1 MMDAGILSFGFF
13 QNAILAAVLASIA
26 CGIIG
31 SLVVVKR
38 MVTVSGGISHA
49 AFGGVGL
56 GYLFSIDPIVGAF
69 FFSVGVALCI
79 GIVKEKAGQEI
90 DTLIGAVWA
99 AGMAVGIISV
109 SLAEGYTPDL
119 FSYLFGNI
127 LLVPQGDIIL
137 MAVFSACI
145 VAIVVLFYLP
155 LQAVTFDEEYAR
167 VMNLPVT
174 ALSLVLLVLT
184 ATCVIILIRLVGI
197 ILGIALLVLPAAS
210 VRGFT
215 TRLPTMMAASVVLA
229 LVLSLSGLFLSY
241 AWDLPSG
248 ATIILLGAAVYAVS
262 LVLSRFS
269 PARRWGGGTRS
280 DRRLPQQEGPEGR

>member
-1 MMDAGILSFGFF
+1 MLDLGILSFGFF

-56 GYLFSIDPIVGAF
+56 GYLFSFDPIVGALLF
-69 FFSVGVALCI
+69 TIGVALGI
-79 GIVKEKAGQEI
+79 GILKERAGQEI

-99 AGMAVGIISV
+99 AGMAVGVISV
-109 SLAEGYTPDL
+109 SLAPGYAPDL

-127 LLVPQGDIIL
+127 LLVPPGDIQL
-137 MAVFSACI
+137 MAVFCAVI
-145 VAIVVLFYLP
+145 VAIVATFYLP

-174 ALSLVLLVLT
+174 ALSLLLLVLT
-184 ATCVIILIRLVGI
+184 AVCVVILIRLVGI
-197 ILGIALLVLPAAS
+197 ILVIALLVLPAAS
-210 VRGFT
+210 VRGFV
-215 TRLPTMMAASVVLA
+215 TRLPAMMAASVA
-229 LVLSLSGLFLSY
+229 LSIAISLSGLVLSY
-241 AWDLPSG
+241 LWDLPSG
-248 ATIILLGAAVYAVS
+248 ATIILLGAAVYAAS
-262 LVLSRFS
+262 LSLSRIRA
-269 PARRWGGGTRS
+269 ARQGSGTRS
-280 DRRLPQQEGPEGR
+280 GRQLPQQGERGAQ

>member
-1 MMDAGILSFGFF
+1 MLDAGILSFGFF

-56 GYLFSIDPIVGAF
+56 GYLFSIDPIVGALLF
-69 FFSVGVALCI
+69 TIGVALGI
-79 GIVKEKAGQEI
+79 GILKERAGQEI

-99 AGMAVGIISV
+99 AGMAVGVISV
-109 SLAEGYTPDL
+109 SLAPGYAPDL

-127 LLVPQGDIIL
+127 LLVPPGDIQL
-137 MAVFSACI
+137 MAVFCAVIVVI
-145 VAIVVLFYLP
+145 VATFYLP

-174 ALSLVLLVLT
+174 ALSLLLLLLT
-184 ATCVIILIRLVGI
+184 AVCVVILIRLVGI
-197 ILGIALLVLPAAS
+197 ILVIALLVLPAAS
-210 VRGFT
+210 VRGFV
-215 TRLPTMMAASVVLA
+215 TRLPAMMAASVALSLA
-229 LVLSLSGLFLSY
+229 ISLSGLFLSY
-241 AWDLPSG
+241 LWDLPSG
-248 ATIILLGAAVYAVS
+248 ATIILLGAAVYAAS
-262 LVLSRFS
+262 LSLSRIRA
-269 PARRWGGGTRS
+269 ARRGSGTRS
-280 DRRLPQQEGPEGR
+280 GRLLPQQGERGRQ

>member
-1 MMDAGILSFGFF
+1 MDAGILSFGFF

-99 AGMAVGIISV
+99 AGMAVGIITSAP
-109 SLAEGYTPDL
+109 SIRATP
-119 FSYLFGNI
+119 
-127 LLVPQGDIIL
+127 
-137 MAVFSACI
+137 MAPCRTGCRA
-145 VAIVVLFYLP
+145 
-155 LQAVTFDEEYAR
+155 AR
-167 VMNLPVT
+167 SRRPRSPM
-174 ALSLVLLVLT
+174 S
-184 ATCVIILIRLVGI
+184 
-197 ILGIALLVLPAAS
+197 
-210 VRGFT
+210 
-215 TRLPTMMAASVVLA
+215 TRS
-229 LVLSLSGLFLSY
+229 S
-241 AWDLPSG
+241 
-248 ATIILLGAAVYAVS
+248 
-262 LVLSRFS
+262 
-269 PARRWGGGTRS
+269 ARRCAAFPGA
-280 DRRLPQQEGPEGR
+280 RR

>member
-13 QNAILAAVLASIA
+13 QNAIAAAVLASIA

-31 SLVVVKR
+31 SLVVVRR

-69 FFSVGVALCI
+69 IFSVGVALGI
-79 GIVKEKAGQEI
+79 GILKEKAGQEI

-109 SLAEGYTPDL
+109 SLSGGYAPDL

-127 LLVPQGDIIL
+127 LLVPQGDILL
-137 MAVFSACI
+137 MAVFSAFI
-145 VAIVVLFYLP
+145 VAIVALFYLP

-167 VMNLPVT
+167 VMNLPAT
-174 ALSLVLLVLT
+174 PLSLVLLVLT
-184 ATCVIILIRLVGI
+184 ATSVVILIRLVGI
-197 ILGIALLVLPAAS
+197 ILVIALLVLPAAS

-248 ATIILLGAAVYAVS
+248 ATIILLGAAVYAAA

-269 PARRWGGGTRS
+269 PARWGGGSRTG
-280 DRRLPQQEGPEGR
+280 RRLPQQEEQGAR

>member
-1 MMDAGILSFGFF
+1 VIPDASILSFGFF

-31 SLVVVKR
+31 SIVVVKR

-69 FFSVGVALCI
+69 LFSVGVALGI
-79 GIVKEKAGQEI
+79 GILKEKAGQEI

-99 AGMAVGIISV
+99 AGMAIGIISV
-109 SLAEGYTPDL
+109 SLAGGYAPDL

-127 LLVPQGDIIL
+127 LLVPQGDIML
-137 MAVFSACI
+137 MAAFSAFIVTI
-145 VAIVVLFYLP
+145 VALMYLP

-174 ALSLVLLVLT
+174 ALSLVILVLT
-184 ATCVIILIRLVGI
+184 ATCVVILIRLVGI
-197 ILGIALLVLPAAS
+197 ILVIALLVLPAAS

-215 TRLPTMMAASVVLA
+215 TRLPAMMAAAVALA
-229 LVLSLSGLFLSY
+229 LALSLSGLFLSY

-248 ATIILLGAAVYAVS
+248 ATIILLGAAAYAVALS
-262 LVLSRFS
+262 LSRFR
-269 PARRWGGGTRS
+269 PVRWGGGTRS
-280 DRRLPQQEGPEGR
+280 DRRLQQQGGQGGR

>member
-1 MMDAGILSFGFF
+1 MMDASILSFGFF

-69 FFSVGVALCI
+69 FFSVGVALGI
-79 GIVKEKAGQEI
+79 GILKEKAGQEI

-127 LLVPQGDIIL
+127 LLVPQGDILLI
-137 MAVFSACI
+137 AGFSACI
-145 VAIVVLFYLP
+145 VAIVTLFYLP

-167 VMNLPVT
+167 LMNLPVT

-197 ILGIALLVLPAAS
+197 ILCIALLVLPAAS

-215 TRLPTMMAASVVLA
+215 TRLPTMMAASVALA

-241 AWDLPSG
+241 GWDLPSG
-248 ATIILLGAAVYAVS
+248 ATIIILGAAVYAVS
-262 LVLSRFS
+262 LVLCRFS
-269 PARRWGGGTRS
+269 PSRWEGGTRS
-280 DRRLPQQEGPEGR
+280 DRRLLQQEGRGGR

>member
-1 MMDAGILSFGFF
+1 MMDASILSFGFF

-31 SLVVVKR
+31 SLVFVKR

-69 FFSVGVALCI
+69 FFSVGVALGI
-79 GIVKEKAGQEI
+79 GILKEKAGQEI

-127 LLVPQGDIIL
+127 LLVPQGDILL
-137 MAVFSACI
+137 MAVFSAFI
-145 VAIVVLFYLP
+145 VAIVALFYLP

-174 ALSLVLLVLT
+174 ALSLLLLVLT

-215 TRLPTMMAASVVLA
+215 TRLPAMMAASVALA

-248 ATIILLGAAVYAVS
+248 ATIILLGAAVYAVA
-262 LVLSRFS
+262 LILSRFI
-269 PARRWGGGTRS
+269 PARWGGGTHS
-280 DRRLPQQEGPEGR
+280 DRRLPQQEGREGR

>member
-1 MMDAGILSFGFF
+1 MMLDPGILSFGFF

-56 GYLFSIDPIVGAF
+56 GYLFSFDPIVGALLF
-69 FFSVGVALCI
+69 TIGVALGI
-79 GIVKEKAGQEI
+79 GILKERAGQEI

-99 AGMAVGIISV
+99 AGMAVGVISV
-109 SLAEGYTPDL
+109 SLAPGYAPDL

-127 LLVPQGDIIL
+127 LLVPPGDIQL
-137 MAVFSACI
+137 MAVFCAVI
-145 VAIVVLFYLP
+145 VAIVATFYLP

-174 ALSLVLLVLT
+174 ALSLLLLVLT
-184 ATCVIILIRLVGI
+184 AVCVVILIRLVGI
-197 ILGIALLVLPAAS
+197 ILVIALLVLPAAS
-210 VRGFT
+210 VRGFV
-215 TRLPTMMAASVVLA
+215 TRLPAMMAASVA
-229 LVLSLSGLFLSY
+229 LSIAISLSGLVLSY
-241 AWDLPSG
+241 LWDLPSG
-248 ATIILLGAAVYAVS
+248 ATIILLGAAVYAAS
-262 LVLSRFS
+262 LSLSRIRA
-269 PARRWGGGTRS
+269 ARQGSGTRS
-280 DRRLPQQEGPEGR
+280 GRQLPQQGERGAQ